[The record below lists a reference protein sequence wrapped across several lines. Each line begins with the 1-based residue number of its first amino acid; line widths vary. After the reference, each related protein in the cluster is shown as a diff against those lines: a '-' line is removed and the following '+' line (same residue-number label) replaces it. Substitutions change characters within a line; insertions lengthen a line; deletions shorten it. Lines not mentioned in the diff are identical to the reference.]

1 MFEFGIFALVAIA
14 AVVLALVAAFW
25 IISGYYIKVSPNKA
39 AVISGKKRKL
49 ADGTTVGYRLV
60 RGGATL
66 VKPFLEKVEYL
77 DLNVIT
83 VPLSTNRAYT
93 VEGVP
98 VSVKAVAN
106 VKIKGDD
113 TSLRSAAERFL
124 GMSDNEFHQLVFQTL
139 EGHLRAILGTLTVE
153 EINNDRLS
161 FAQKLTTEAAGDLEK
176 MGIGLDALTIQ
187 EISDDEGYLDALGKR
202 RTAEVKRDAEIGQAE
217 ANRDSKI
224 KASLALQEG
233 EKVRLETEA
242 LIAQSNRE
250 TEIQKAQVAAEIEK
264 ERARARQAGP
274 LSEAQAK
281 QEVVAE
287 EVRIERIRTQ
297 EQIAV
302 QEQEVLRKEKELEA
316 TVVKQAEAERTA
328 SVLRA
333 RGEQEAQI
341 LQAEGRKQA
350 EIANAEA
357 EAQKLQ
363 REGEGRA
370 KAVEAE
376 GRAEAE
382 RVRAL
387 GLAQAEQLQAKGLAE
402 AKATEAQGLAEAK
415 AIMEKAAAWREF
427 NDAARLQ
434 TILEKLPEI
443 IESSAPV
450 FQAIAEPLGSIDKVV
465 MIENGN
471 GNGDNKSSGLNK
483 FAQTSPNLIF
493 GLLQQMQALGLSLPD
508 VLAQLGIEQK
518 DGKLGLASNGE
529 AEKNVSPKEK
539 PVVSSNTENGKARII
554 EKTDGKEENI

>member
-1 MFEFGIFALVAIA
+1 MFESSFLLIVGVVVGIVVALLIA
-14 AVVLALVAAFW
+14 LMLL
-25 IISGYYIKVSPNKA
+25 SKNYIKVSPNQA
-39 AVISGKKRKL
+39 AVISGRTRRL
-49 ADGTTVGYRLV
+49 GDGTTVGYRQV

-66 VKPFLEKVEYL
+66 VVPFLEKVEYL

-83 VPLSTNRAYT
+83 VPLATSRAYT
-93 VEGVP
+93 SQGVP

-113 TSLRSAAERFL
+113 ESLRAAAERFL
-124 GMSDNEFHQLVFQTL
+124 GMPQEQFHGLIFQTL

-153 EINNDRLS
+153 EINNDRQS
-161 FAQKLTTEAAGDLEK
+161 FAQKLTSEAAGDLEK

-242 LIAQSNRE
+242 NIAQSNRQ
-250 TEIQKAQVAAEIEK
+250 TEIQKAQVAAEIQK
-264 ERARARQAGP
+264 ERATANQAGP
-274 LSEAQAK
+274 LAEAKAQ

-316 TVVKQAEAERTA
+316 TVVKQAEADRRA
-328 SVLRA
+328 AVLRA
-333 RGEQEAQI
+333 QGEQEASI
-341 LQAEGRKQA
+341 LAAEGRKQA
-350 EIANAEA
+350 QIAQAEA
-357 EAQKLQ
+357 EAAKLQ

-370 KAVEAE
+370 FAVTAE

-382 RVRAL
+382 RIRAL
-387 GLAQAEQLQAKGLAE
+387 GLAEAESNKAQGLAE
-402 AKATEAQGLAEAK
+402 AEKLQATGLAQAKAIEAQGLAEAA
-415 AIMEKAAAWREF
+415 AIKEKAAAWREF

-434 TILEKLPEI
+434 TILEKLPSI
-443 IESSAPV
+443 IEASAPV
-450 FQAIAEPLGSIDKVV
+450 FQAVAEPLGKIDKVV
-465 MIENGN
+465 MIDNGGNGN
-471 GNGDNKSSGLNK
+471 GNGNGNGSSSINR
-483 FAQTSPNLIF
+483 FAQTAPTMIF
-493 GLLQQMQALGLSLPD
+493 SLLQQLQAMGLTMPE
-508 VLAQLGIEQK
+508 VMAQLGINQDEKLIETDAVSKQNGSIVK
-518 DGKLGLASNGE
+518 DGK
-529 AEKNVSPKEK
+529 PQ
-539 PVVSSNTENGKARII
+539 I
-554 EKTDGKEENI
+554 EQ

>member
-1 MFEFGIFALVAIA
+1 MFESSLLLVVGVVVGIVVALLVA
-14 AVVLALVAAFW
+14 LMLL
-25 IISGYYIKVSPNKA
+25 SKNYIKVSPNQA
-39 AVISGKKRKL
+39 AVISGRTRRL
-49 ADGTTVGYRLV
+49 GDGTTVGYRQV

-66 VKPFLEKVEYL
+66 VVPFLEKVEYL

-83 VPLSTNRAYT
+83 VPLATTRAYT
-93 VEGVP
+93 SQGVP

-113 TSLRSAAERFL
+113 ESLRAAAERFL
-124 GMSDNEFHQLVFQTL
+124 GMPQEQFHGLIFQTL

-153 EINNDRLS
+153 EINNDRQS
-161 FAQKLTTEAAGDLEK
+161 FAQKLTSEAAGDLEK

-242 LIAQSNRE
+242 LIAQSNRQ
-250 TEIQKAQVAAEIEK
+250 TEIQKAQVAAEIQK
-264 ERARARQAGP
+264 ERATANQAGP
-274 LSEAQAK
+274 LAEAKAQ

-316 TVVKQAEAERTA
+316 TVVKAAEAQRRAAVLLAQGQQEAAILAAEGHKQAQIAQAEADA
-328 SVLRA
+328 A
-333 RGEQEAQI
+333 
-341 LQAEGRKQA
+341 
-350 EIANAEA
+350 
-357 EAQKLQ
+357 KLQ

-370 KAVEAE
+370 FAVTAE

-382 RVRAL
+382 RIRAL
-387 GLAQAEQLQAKGLAE
+387 GLAEAESNKAQGLAE
-402 AKATEAQGLAEAK
+402 AEKLQATGLAQAKSIEAQGLAEAA
-415 AIMEKAAAWREF
+415 AIKEKAAAWREF

-434 TILEKLPEI
+434 TILEKLPSI
-443 IESSAPV
+443 IEASAPV
-450 FQAIAEPLGSIDKVV
+450 FQAVAEPLGKIDKVV
-465 MIENGN
+465 MIDNGGN
-471 GNGDNKSSGLNK
+471 GNGSGNGSSGINR
-483 FAQTSPNLIF
+483 FAQTAPTMIF
-493 GLLQQMQALGLSLPD
+493 GLLQQLQAMGLTMPE
-508 VLAQLGIEQK
+508 VMAQLGINQDE
-518 DGKLGLASNGE
+518 KLIETNGN
-529 AEKNVSPKEK
+529 AKQNGAVEKEIKLE
-539 PVVSSNTENGKARII
+539 I
-554 EKTDGKEENI
+554 D

>member
-1 MFEFGIFALVAIA
+1 MDFIFDYSTLLIPVVVLLIVIA
-14 AVVLALVAAFW
+14 ALIAIML
-25 IISGYYIKVSPNKA
+25 ISRNYIKVSPNQA
-39 AVISGKKRKL
+39 AVISGRSRKL

-66 VKPFLEKVEYL
+66 VFPFLEKVEYL

-83 VPLSTNRAYT
+83 VPLATSRAYT
-93 VEGVP
+93 VQGVP

-124 GMSDNEFHQLVFQTL
+124 GMPQEQFHRLVFQTL

-153 EINNDRLS
+153 EINNDRQS

-242 LIAQSNRE
+242 QIAQSQRE
-250 TEIQKAQVAAEIEK
+250 TEIQKAQVQAEIEA
-264 ERARARQAGP
+264 ERAKANQAGP
-274 LSEAQAK
+274 LADAKAQ
-281 QEVVAE
+281 QQVTAE
-287 EVRIERIRTQ
+287 EVRVEKVRTQ
-297 EQIAV
+297 EQISV

-316 TVVKQAEAERTA
+316 TVVKQAEAERRA
-328 SVLRA
+328 AVLRA
-333 RGEQEAQI
+333 QGMQEAQI
-341 LQAEGRKQA
+341 LEAEGRKQA
-350 EIANAEA
+350 QIATAEA
-357 EAQKLQ
+357 EAKKLE
-363 REGEGRA
+363 REGQGRA
-370 KAVEAE
+370 SAIEAE
-376 GRAEAE
+376 GKAEAEKIRAVGLAEAE
-382 RVRAL
+382 R
-387 GLAQAEQLQAKGLAE
+387 LQAKGLAE
-402 AKATEAQGLAEAK
+402 AKAIEAQGLAEAK

-434 TILEKLPEI
+434 TILEKLPSI

-450 FQAIAEPLGSIDKVV
+450 FSAVSQPLGNIDKVV
-465 MIENGN
+465 MIDQGGN
-471 GNGDNKSSGLNK
+471 GNGDGSTSGINR
-483 FAQTSPNLIF
+483 FAQTGPTVIF
-493 GLLQQMQALGLSLPD
+493 SLLQQLQALGLNWPEI
-508 VLAQLGIEQK
+508 LAQLGL
-518 DGKLGLASNGE
+518 DSNGN
-529 AEKNVSPKEK
+529 AVKTEK
-539 PVVSSNTENGKARII
+539 PVVPKPAAKGPES
-554 EKTDGKEENI
+554 EKPVPPV

>member
-1 MFEFGIFALVAIA
+1 MFESSFLLIVGVVVGIVVTLLIALM
-14 AVVLALVAAFW
+14 LL
-25 IISGYYIKVSPNKA
+25 SKNYIKVSPNQA
-39 AVISGKKRKL
+39 AVISGRTRRL
-49 ADGTTVGYRLV
+49 GDGTTVGYRQV

-66 VKPFLEKVEYL
+66 VVPFLEKVEYL

-83 VPLSTNRAYT
+83 VPLATSRAYT
-93 VEGVP
+93 SQGVP

-113 TSLRSAAERFL
+113 ESLRAAAERFL
-124 GMSDNEFHQLVFQTL
+124 GMPQDQFHGLIFQTL

-153 EINNDRLS
+153 EINNDRQS
-161 FAQKLTTEAAGDLEK
+161 FAQKLTSEAAGDLEK

-187 EISDDEGYLDALGKR
+187 EISDEEGYLDALGKR

-242 LIAQSNRE
+242 LIAQSNRQ
-250 TEIQKAQVAAEIEK
+250 TEIQKAQVAAEIQK
-264 ERARARQAGP
+264 ERATANQAGP
-274 LSEAQAK
+274 LAEAKAQ

-316 TVVKQAEAERTA
+316 TVVKQAEADRRA

-333 RGEQEAQI
+333 QGAQEASI
-341 LQAEGRKQA
+341 LEAEGRKQA
-350 EIANAEA
+350 QIAQAEA
-357 EAQKLQ
+357 EAAKLQ

-370 KAVEAE
+370 FAVTAE

-382 RVRAL
+382 RIRAL
-387 GLAQAEQLQAKGLAE
+387 GLAEAESNKAQGLAE
-402 AKATEAQGLAEAK
+402 AEKLQATGLAQAKAIEAQGLAEAA
-415 AIMEKAAAWREF
+415 AIKEKAAAWREF

-434 TILEKLPEI
+434 TILEKLPSI
-443 IESSAPV
+443 IEASAPV
-450 FQAIAEPLGSIDKVV
+450 FQAVAEPLGKIDKVV
-465 MIENGN
+465 MIDNGSSGNGN
-471 GNGDNKSSGLNK
+471 GNGNGSSGINR
-483 FAQTSPNLIF
+483 FAQTAPTMIF
-493 GLLQQMQALGLSLPD
+493 SLLQQLQAMGLTMPE
-508 VLAQLGIEQK
+508 VMAQLGITQDE
-518 DGKLGLASNGE
+518 KLIETKEVAKQNGSV
-529 AEKNVSPKEK
+529 EKESAPKVGE
-539 PVVSSNTENGKARII
+539 
-554 EKTDGKEENI
+554 